1 MRQWRRHAAELW
13 PKIEPQALSLVG
25 VITALVGLGW
35 LAVAVNASPDASVAG
50 EFRPFAAAVGVATLG
65 AGILVRRGSTRTT
78 LY

>member
-1 MRQWRRHAAELW
+1 MRQWRRHPAELW